1 MLPGRMQ
8 DAPPKDDLAGPRH
21 RAKRRANWGFRIFL
35 VVFLI
40 LAGLAFAGTRYYDW
54 CSEAS
59 GPKDPV
65 AFVVRKGASGS
76 EIVDGLHEQGVVRCG
91 LVSKWRLRRSGLE
104 DRFRSGTFELTTNMT
119 PDQAFEVLMT
129 PPEPVPTLRLTIPE
143 GYRLTQIAERVEEE
157 IGIPAKSF
165 LRATGSGSW
174 SLSPYLPEE
183 ADSIEGFLFPET
195 YFVREDTDADGII
208 RRLLDQFGTEAASLP
223 WDNADALGVEP
234 EDFIPPWGIEE
245 GE

>member
-21 RAKRRANWGFRIFL
+21 RAKRRANWGFRIVL
-35 VVFLI
+35 VVFLL

-76 EIVDGLHEQGVVRCG
+76 QIVDGLHEQGVVRCG

-104 DRFRSGTFELTTNMT
+104 DRGRS
-119 PDQAFEVLMT
+119 
-129 PPEPVPTLRLTIPE
+129 
-143 GYRLTQIAERVEEE
+143 
-157 IGIPAKSF
+157 S
-165 LRATGSGSW
+165 
-174 SLSPYLPEE
+174 
-183 ADSIEGFLFPET
+183 
-195 YFVREDTDADGII
+195 
-208 RRLLDQFGTEAASLP
+208 
-223 WDNADALGVEP
+223 
-234 EDFIPPWGIEE
+234 
-245 GE
+245 